1 MPTLRSIV
9 TLATAFLL
17 ALPLGLGSAQAETNK
32 IRVGKIIS
40 GSGFHIPTYIAMD
53 HGIFKGE
60 GLDASWVELTGSA
73 LVKAGLSGNADFI
86 PIPSGGAQ
94 AALRGA
100 KIKYVVGESLRSL
113 WVIVAPKGINKVE
126 DLKGKT
132 IGYGRQGAADYDE
145 GTAVLS
151 RFFKMEAGRD
161 YKVISFQGESDRIA
175 AMINGDIQGALVS
188 VPHAAKAATAGL
200 KVLIRTGDYIPRAG
214 GTVWVMEDFL
224 DKNPETVKK
233 FIRAVAKAVMYF
245 RSNKEGSV
253 QTIKKYMAITNDAE
267 ATSVWEQ
274 LKDAYGA
281 ELPPD
286 LFADIIESRVKS
298 MQAARQWPEGKPI
311 PNPEQFVTRKLLDTT
326 LKEMNYVPTKLDAP
340 AK

>member
-17 ALPLGLGSAQAETNK
+17 ALPLGLGSTQAETNK

-53 HGIFKGE
+53 HGIFKQE

-100 KIKYVVGESLRSL
+100 KIKYIVGESLRSL

-214 GTVWVMEDFL
+214 GTVWVMQDFL
-224 DKNPETVKK
+224 DKNPEAVKK

-245 RSNKEGSV
+245 RSNKDGSV

-267 ATSVWEQ
+267 AISVWEQ

-311 PNPEQFVTRKLLDTT
+311 PTPEQFVTRELLDST
-326 LKEMNYVPTKLDAP
+326 LKEMNYVPTKLNAP
-340 AK
+340 GK

>member
-9 TLATAFLL
+9 TLATALLL
-17 ALPLGLGSAQAETNK
+17 ALLIGLNNAQAETNK

-53 HGIFKGE
+53 HGIFKQE

-100 KIKYVVGESLRSL
+100 KIKYIVGESLRSL

-214 GTVWVMEDFL
+214 GTVWVMQDFL

-245 RSNKEGSV
+245 RSNKDGSV

-267 ATSVWEQ
+267 AISVWEQ

-281 ELPPD
+281 ELPPE

-311 PNPEQFVTRKLLDTT
+311 PNPEQFVTRELLDST
-326 LKEMNYVPTKLDAP
+326 LKEMAYVHTKLNAP
-340 AK
+340 SK